1 MTPEARRQIEATI
14 AHLQALLDAD
24 CDCPEASTVT
34 VRELWDRYVETLPEV
49 LWVRQMRSHM
59 KHLINRVGDV
69 QAAKLKV
76 SHVEDWR
83 DDPESRARYQGSTM
97 RIQISRLRSCLTWAV
112 DSGRLSVNPIARIK
126 LPRTKP
132 KRETEISA
140 EGEAS
145 LLERFDERMKAFF
158 LVAIDS
164 GMRRDEI
171 RLLEWSDVDEKA
183 RTLAIPA
190 ARAKTKRARTGRLTT
205 RALEALIALPKVP
218 GSPYV
223 FTSPRTGQPLSKSWV
238 WEAWRAAAD
247 GAELKPAGADDSVR
261 FHDTRATTA
270 SRLFRLG
277 ASLPA
282 VQQILGHAS
291 LQSTERYVRVE
302 SRDVDAAHALLEV
315 AMAKRKGPQR
325 AKSSGPDL
333 DGRIAAAGAK

>member
-34 VRELWDRYVETLPEV
+34 VRELWDRYVETLPAV
-49 LWVRQMRSHM
+49 LWVRRMRSHM
-59 KHLINRVGDV
+59 KHLIERVGDI

-83 DDPESRARYQGSTM
+83 DDPETRERYQQSTM

-112 DSGRLSVNPIARIK
+112 DSGRLAVNPIARIK

-132 KRETEISA
+132 KRDTEISP
-140 EGEAS
+140 EGEAA
-145 LLERFDERMKAFF
+145 LLERFGERMKAFF

-171 RLLEWSDVDEKA
+171 RLLEWSDVNIEA

-190 ARAKTKRARTGRLTT
+190 ARAKTRKARVGRLTT
-205 RALEALIALPKVP
+205 RALEALLALPKVP
-218 GSPYV
+218 GSTFV
-223 FTSPRTGQPLSKSWV
+223 FASPRTKRPYSATWV

-247 GAELKPAGADDSVR
+247 DAKLVPAGDYESVR
-261 FHDTRATTA
+261 LHDTRATTA
-270 SRLFRLG
+270 SRLLRLG

-282 VQQILGHAS
+282 VQNILGHAS
-291 LQSTERYVRVE
+291 LLSTERYVRVQ
-302 SRDVDAAHALLEV
+302 SRDVDAAHALLEASV
-315 AMAKRKGPQR
+315 RKGPQR
-325 AKSSGPDL
+325 ARPSAPAV
-333 DGRIAAAGAK
+333 AATG